1 MIHTRFALRRPVT
14 TLMTFIAIA
23 LIGVIA
29 LRLLPLELFPDIRF
43 PGLQVTIPYAGSTPE
58 EVEELITRPAEEAIA
73 TLSGI
78 KEIRSTSSET
88 GAQLVVL
95 FEWDRDPSAIGFEV
109 RTKLESIKHEFPP
122 SANRILTNMFAA
134 GDDRAVA
141 IRIASKEDL
150 TRQYDTL
157 DRYLKKPL
165 ERLDGVARVSLEGVE
180 PLELR
185 ILVDPVRLAAY
196 GVDVARLR
204 DSLEGA
210 NFSVSAGEV
219 TGGSQRFLVR
229 PIGEFRTID
238 DVRDFIVTG
247 NVRLRDIA
255 DVSMV
260 TPELTVGRHLNG
272 RTGVGLDVFKGTGA
286 NIVDVAD
293 RVVKVVEEQHKLP
306 QLQGVEIIVLQ
317 NQAESIR
324 SSLSELRNA
333 GLIGAGL
340 ALVVLFLFLRD
351 WPTTLIVGLA
361 VPFSLLITVAAMY
374 FLGFSLNILTMMGM
388 LLAIGLLVD
397 NAVVVTE
404 SIFRHRQTAG
414 ADPVAT
420 TLSGVTEVGLAVL
433 AGTLSTVIVFLPII
447 FGEESEISIFM
458 VHVAVPIVVSMLAS
472 LLVAQTIIPTLT
484 SRFPP
489 PPAIRSGSVF
499 ARIQEWYLRRL
510 DWMFS
515 HKWWSALVVVLI
527 VLSPVALFPTGL
539 LKFDMFPQDPSD
551 RMFLPYHIDGTYP
564 LPRVEEAVTRV
575 ERYLEENRERFGIE
589 LVYSYFLPDDASST
603 IKFKPKDQLPM
614 DPREI
619 VKEIEKGMPE
629 IIIGKPSFR
638 FDEDQGGTGSFSM
651 RLTGESTEQLVT
663 LSHAVVQR
671 LKDVKGLESPRSA
684 PKAGEHEVQVVV
696 DRDRAARLGLSPQAV
711 AQTIAVAMR
720 GDPLK
725 EFRADDREVQMRLAF
740 RADTRQT
747 LEDLAAT
754 PLYLPDGTRSS
765 LGAVATFRIDQTART
780 IERVDQLTSVVIEGN
795 IAEKSSLDD
804 VKKGVDAVMKEF
816 PLPPGV
822 AWQYGRSV
830 EDSDDTAQTM
840 QTNILLAI
848 ALIFLV
854 MASLFESLLYPVSII
869 TSIVFAIVGVFWGL
883 AITRTSVSFMA
894 MLGIMILIG
903 VIVNIGIVLIAHVI
917 DLRKEGLNRHD
928 AIIEAARHRLRPI
941 LMTTVVTLLAML
953 PLAVGHTQVGG
964 DGPAYY
970 PMARALMSGLFFGSV
985 TSLFFVPLFYVW
997 LDDMNIWRQRIRLYG
1012 RGPEGTRPFSGE
1024 VSPGPGAGR

>member
-14 TLMTFIAIA
+14 TLMTFIAVA
-23 LIGVIA
+23 LIGIIA
-29 LRLLPLELFPDIRF
+29 IGLLPLELFPDIRF
-43 PGLQVTIPYAGSTPE
+43 PGIQVTIPYAGSTPE
-58 EVEELITRPAEEAIA
+58 EVEQLITRPAEEAIA

-88 GAQLVVL
+88 GAELVV
-95 FEWDRDPSAIGFEV
+95 FFQWDRDPSAVGFEV
-109 RTKLESIKHEFPP
+109 RTRLESIRHEFPP
-122 SANRILTNMFAA
+122 AANRILTQMFAA
-134 GDDRAVA
+134 GDDRVVM
-141 IRIASKEDL
+141 IRIASQEDL

-196 GVDVARLR
+196 GVDITRLR
-204 DSLEGA
+204 DALEGA

-229 PIGEFRTID
+229 PIGEFRTLE
-238 DVRDFIVTG
+238 DVRSFIVTG

-255 DVSMV
+255 DVSLV
-260 TPELTVGRHLNG
+260 TPELTIGRHLNG
-272 RTGVGLDVFKGTGA
+272 RPGVGLDIFKSTGA
-286 NIVDVAD
+286 NIVDVAE
-293 RVVKVVEEQHKLP
+293 RVIAAVEEQRKLP
-306 QLQGVEIIVLQ
+306 QLQGVEVVVMQ

-324 SSLSELRNA
+324 SSLGELRNA
-333 GLIGAGL
+333 GLVGAGL
-340 ALVVLFLFLRD
+340 ALIVLFLFLRD

-388 LLAIGLLVD
+388 LLSIGLLVD

-404 SIFRHRQTAG
+404 SIFRHRQFKG
-414 ADPVAT
+414 ADAIGS
-420 TLSGVTEVGLAVL
+420 TLDGVTEVGLAVL

-458 VHVAVPIVVSMLAS
+458 VHVAVPIVVAMLAS

-484 SRFPP
+484 ARFPP
-489 PPAIRSGSVF
+489 PPPIRSGSVF
-499 ARIQEWYLRRL
+499 ARIQDWYVARLRWL
-510 DWMFS
+510 FG
-515 HKWWSALVVVLI
+515 HKRWGALLVVLT
-527 VLSPVALFPTGL
+527 VLSPAPLFMTGL
-539 LKFDMFPQDPSD
+539 VKMDMFPQDASD
-551 RMFLPYHIDGTYP
+551 RLFLPYHLEGTYP
-564 LPRVEEAVTRV
+564 LIRVEEAVNRV
-575 ERYLEENRERFGIE
+575 EGYLEANRERFGID
-589 LVYSYFLPDDASST
+589 LVYSVYMPNNAYSS
-603 IKFKPKDQLPM
+603 IRLKPRDELPM
-614 DPREI
+614 QPRELM
-619 VKEIEKGMPE
+619 KEIEKGLPE

-638 FDEDQGGTGSFSM
+638 FDEDQDQTGAFAM

-663 LSHAVVQR
+663 IADDVVR
-671 LKDVKGLESPRSA
+671 SLGEVKGLDTVRTTA
-684 PKAGEHEVQVVV
+684 RAGEHEVQVIV
-696 DRDRAARLGLSPQAV
+696 DRERAARLGLSPQAV
-711 AQTIAVAMR
+711 AQTVAVAMR

-725 EFRADDREVQMRLAF
+725 EFRADDREIQMRLAF
-740 RADTRQT
+740 RADNRQT

-754 PLYLPDGTRSS
+754 PLYLPDGTRST
-765 LGAVATFRIDQTART
+765 LGAVASFRIDQTART
-780 IERVDQLTSVVIEGN
+780 IERVDRLTSVAIEG
-795 IAEKSSLDD
+795 IVAEDSSLDD
-804 VKKGVDAVMKEF
+804 VKQGVEAAMEQF

-822 AWQYGRSV
+822 GWKYGRSV
-830 EDSDDTAQTM
+830 EDSDDTAKTM

-883 AITRTSVSFMA
+883 AVTQTPMSFMA

-917 DLRKEGLNRHD
+917 DLRKEGLGRQE
-928 AIIEAARHRLRPI
+928 AIVEAARHRLRPI
-941 LMTTVVTLLAML
+941 MMTTVVTLLAML
-953 PLAVGHTQVGG
+953 PLAAGDIQIGG
-964 DGPAYY
+964 DGPAYF
-970 PMARALMSGLFFGSV
+970 PMARALMSGLLFGSV

-997 LDDMNIWRQRIRLYG
+997 LDDLNVWRQRIRLRSHTNG
-1012 RGPEGTRPFSGE
+1012 VKGTLPDST
-1024 VSPGPGAGR
+1024 GA

>member
-14 TLMTFIAIA
+14 TLMTFIAIS
-23 LIGVIA
+23 LIGAIA
-29 LRLLPLELFPDIRF
+29 TWLLPLELFPDIRF
-43 PGLQVTIPYAGSTPE
+43 PGLQVTIPYSGSTPE

-88 GAQLVVL
+88 GAELVVL
-95 FEWDRDPSAIGFEV
+95 FQWDRDPSAVGFAV
-109 RTKLESIKHEFPP
+109 RTKLESIKHEFPA
-122 SANRILTNMFAA
+122 SANRILTQMFAA
-134 GDDRAVA
+134 GDDRVLAV
-141 IRIASKEDL
+141 RISSNEDL

-185 ILVDPVRLAAY
+185 ILVDPVRIAAY
-196 GVDVARLR
+196 GVDLARMR
-204 DSLEGA
+204 DALEGA

-219 TGGSQRFLVR
+219 TGGQQRFLVR
-229 PIGEFRTID
+229 PIGEFRTIE
-238 DVRDFIVTG
+238 DVRNFIVAG
-247 NVRLRDIA
+247 NVRLRDVA
-255 DVSMV
+255 DVSLV

-272 RTGVGLDVFKGTGA
+272 RPGVGLDVFKSTGA

-293 RVVKVVEEQHKLP
+293 RVMAVVEEQRKLP
-306 QLQGVEIIVLQ
+306 ELQGIQVIVLQ
-317 NQAESIR
+317 NQSENIK
-324 SSLSELRNA
+324 SSLGELRNA

-340 ALVVLFLFLRD
+340 ALIVLFLFLRD
-351 WPTTLIVGLA
+351 LPTTLIVSLA

-404 SIFRHRQTAG
+404 SIFRHRQVAG
-414 ADPVAT
+414 ADPVGS

-447 FGEESEISIFM
+447 FGQESEISIFM
-458 VHVAVPIVVSMLAS
+458 VHVAVPIVISMLAS

-484 SRFPP
+484 ARFPSP
-489 PPAIRSGSVF
+489 PPIRAGSYF
-499 ARIQEWYLRRL
+499 ARIQAWYLRRL

-515 HKWWSALVVVLI
+515 HKWWSALFVVLT
-527 VLSPVALFPTGL
+527 VLSPIPLFATKI
-539 LKFDMFPQDPSD
+539 LKMDMFPQDASD
-551 RMFLPYHIDGTYP
+551 RLFLPYHIEGTYP
-564 LPRVEEAVTRV
+564 LARTEEAVSRV
-575 ERYLEENRERFGIE
+575 EKYLQDNKERFGID
-589 LVYSYFLPDDASST
+589 LIYSYYLPDEASSV
-603 IKFKPKDQLPM
+603 IRLKPRDQLPM
-614 DPREI
+614 DPRDLM
-619 VKEIEKGMPE
+619 KEIEKGMPE

-638 FDEDQGGTGSFSM
+638 FDEEQDQTGSFSM
-651 RLTGESTEQLVT
+651 RLTGESTEQLVA
-663 LSHAVVQR
+663 LSGAVVQR
-671 LKDVKGLESPRSA
+671 LRDVKGFDSVRTTA
-684 PKAGEHEVQVVV
+684 KAGEHEIQVVV
-696 DRDRAARLGLSPQAV
+696 DRDRASRLGLSPQSV

-725 EFRADDREVQMRLAF
+725 EFRADDREIQMRLAF
-740 RADTRQT
+740 RADNRQT

-765 LGAVATFRIDQTART
+765 LGAVATFRIDKSART
-780 IERVDQLTSVVIEGN
+780 IERVNQLTSVVIEGIISEN
-795 IAEKSSLDD
+795 SSLDD
-804 VKKGVDAVMKEF
+804 VKKGVDAVMKEY

-822 AWQYGRSV
+822 GWEYGRSV
-830 EDSDDTAQTM
+830 QDSDDTAKTM
-840 QTNILLAI
+840 QTNILLAV

-869 TSIVFAIVGVFWGL
+869 TSIIFAIVGVFWGL
-883 AITRTSVSFMA
+883 AITQTPVSFMA

-903 VIVNIGIVLIAHVI
+903 VIVNIGIVLIAHVL

-928 AIIEAARHRLRPI
+928 AILEAARHRLRPI

-953 PLAVGHTQVGG
+953 PLAVGHTQIGG

-970 PMARALMSGLFFGSV
+970 PMARALMSGLCFGSV

-997 LDDMNIWRQRIRLYG
+997 LDDLNIWRQRIKLHS
-1012 RGPEGTRPFSGE
+1012 RGGQPAA
-1024 VSPGPGAGR
+1024 VSA